1 MKEQIDKFSGV
12 ALGVLF
18 GVLVGIAL
26 ENIGLWI
33 CVGLA
38 IGAAFDQQ
46 RNREQT
52 PKEEDE
58 K

>member
-1 MKEQIDKFSGV
+1 MKEQINKFSGV
-12 ALGVLF
+12 SLGVLF

-33 CVGLA
+33 CFGVA

-46 RNREQT
+46 RNKEQT
-52 PKEEDE
+52 PEEEE

>member
-1 MKEQIDKFSGV
+1 MKEQINKFSGV

-38 IGAAFDQQ
+38 IGAAFDH
-46 RNREQT
+46 T
-52 PKEEDE
+52 KKKKSDD
-58 K
+58 